1 MKTHQLSFA
10 KIIIIK
16 DNLAEVIVDDG
27 VLIDLKKVGE
37 YHEFLLTHLRA
48 PFSLLVNKKHSYTY
62 TFKAQIEIASLN
74 QIKAMAVVVEGFNA
88 KKSTDFLISMN
99 NMSRSWNIQTFMLR
113 EEALVWL
120 EKQE

>member
-10 KIIIIK
+10 KIIIVE

>member
-27 VLIDLKKVGE
+27 VLIDLKKVRE

>member
-62 TFKAQIEIASLN
+62 TFKAQTEIASLN

-99 NMSRSWNIQTFMLR
+99 NMSSVWNIQTFMLR

>member
-37 YHEFLLTHLRA
+37 YHEFLLRHLRA

-74 QIKAMAVVVEGFNA
+74 QISAMAVVVEGFNA

>member
-37 YHEFLLTHLRA
+37 YHKFLLTHLRA

-62 TFKAQIEIASLN
+62 TFKAQTEIASLN

-99 NMSRSWNIQTFMLR
+99 NMSRVWNIQTFMLR

>member
-62 TFKAQIEIASLN
+62 TFKAQTEIASLN

-99 NMSRSWNIQTFMLR
+99 NMSRVWNIQTFMLR

>member
-37 YHEFLLTHLRA
+37 YHEFLLTHLSA